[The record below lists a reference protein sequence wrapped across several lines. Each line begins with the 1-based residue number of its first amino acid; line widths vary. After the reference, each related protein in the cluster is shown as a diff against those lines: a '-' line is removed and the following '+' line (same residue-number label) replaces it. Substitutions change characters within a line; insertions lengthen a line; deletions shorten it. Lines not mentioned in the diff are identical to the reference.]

1 MASIADALHT
11 QRGIHAGTVQVATV
25 ASLSPLQVS
34 VGSSI
39 LEAYRAG
46 GVPVAVGERVL
57 IPATGPAWILASAE
71 PRPQTGTIAALSGT
85 TATVNAAG
93 KSYYGV
99 PVVSGSPSVGAGVLL
114 LWGETGAAALVT
126 SAVPGAPPPIAG
138 GTDQGGGATITV
150 HATATDCG
158 TARAG
163 SWRSDGAARY
173 RAYQGFYAGA
183 DKRPNA
189 GYWFYG
195 DQLRGEGTCTSCT
208 IRMVR
213 ADTAGVSAA
222 VPIYISLHAAP
233 SRPGTPPT
241 LGPVVST
248 PSLARGES
256 GVADLGAS
264 VGQALLDGSYSGV
277 GISYSGSDHYAC
289 LLGPADDALAGQ
301 ITLTYTRR

>member
-1 MASIADALHT
+1 MDSLSGALHT
-11 QRGIHAGTVQVATV
+11 QRGVHAGIVQVATV
-25 ASLSPLQVS
+25 ASTSPLQVS
-34 VGSSI
+34 IGPAI
-39 LEAYRAG
+39 LEAYRVG
-46 GVPVAVGERVL
+46 GVPLAVGERVL
-57 IPATGPAWILASAE
+57 IPASGPAWILGSAE

-85 TATVNAAG
+85 TATVNAGG

-99 PVVSGSPSVGAGVLL
+99 PVVSGSPSIGMGVML
-114 LWGETGAAALVT
+114 LWGEAGAAALVT

-138 GTDQGGGATITV
+138 STDQGGGSTITV
-150 HATATDCG
+150 HASATDCA

-163 SWRSDGAARY
+163 SWRTDGAARY
-173 RAYQGFYAGA
+173 RAYQGYYAGA
-183 DKRPNA
+183 DQRPNS

-195 DQLRGEGTCTSCT
+195 GQLQGEGTCTRCT
-208 IRMVR
+208 VRLTR

-222 VPIYISLHAAP
+222 VPIYISLHAATD
-233 SRPGTPPT
+233 RPGTPPT

-264 VGQALLDGSYSGV
+264 VGQALLNGSYAGI
-277 GISYSGSDHYAC
+277 GISHSGSSDYAC